1 MPFFTRPDAELY
13 YEEQGSGFPVLLL
26 APGGMR
32 SCIEYWQTGT
42 NGSVSPYCNWP
53 DALAPSFRVI
63 AMDQRNA
70 GQSRGELAAD
80 HGWHTYA
87 ADQLALMDHLGCD
100 RFHVIGASIGASFAL
115 KLMETATERVTAAV
129 LQNHI
134 GHDKANPTLHPDRHA
149 EWADELAKTRSDIST
164 EARAALGRNM
174 WQGDFVFS
182 VSPEAIVRMAIPTIN
197 MPGDDDA
204 HPFDAGN
211 EVDGLMPDSF
221 CLPEWK
227 CPFHAF
233 MQGTMVATSL
243 KKHTPS

>member
-1 MPFFTRPDAELY
+1 MPIFVRPDADLY
-13 YEEQGSGFPVLLL
+13 YEEYGSGFPVLLL

-32 SCIEYWQTGT
+32 SSTVCWRAGS
-42 NGSVSPYCNWP
+42 NGSANPYCNWP
-53 DALAPSFRVI
+53 DALASKFRVI

-70 GQSRGELAAD
+70 GQSRGDLTAD
-80 HGWHTYA
+80 HGWHTFA

-115 KLMETATERVTAAV
+115 KLIETAAERVTAAV

-134 GHDKANPTLHPDRHA
+134 GYSEDYPTLFQDRYA
-149 EWADELAKTRSDIST
+149 EWADELTKTRPDVST
-164 EARAALGRNM
+164 EALAVFGKNM

-182 VSPEAIVRMAIPTIN
+182 VSPEAIARMDMRVIN
-197 MPGDDDA
+197 MPGDDAA

-211 EVDGLMPDSF
+211 EVDGLMPNSF

-227 CPFHAF
+227 CPANEL
-233 MQGTMVATSL
+233 MQRVMVIETL
-243 KKHTPS
+243 KEHN